1 MNDKSK
7 NGKLIE
13 EIITNYVNENIFEPN
28 TEFKESL
35 QEKLNSIL
43 KFATK
48 VNNIENK
55 NGFTIS
61 NVQFENENG
70 VASVMDFTITYNNE
84 TIESYERYK

>member
-1 MNDKSK
+1 MNNKSN

-13 EIITNYVNENIFEPN
+13 EVITNYVNENIFEPT

-35 QEKLNSIL
+35 QETLNSTL
-43 KFATK
+43 EFTTK

-55 NGFTIS
+55 NGFSIG

-70 VASVMDFTITYNNE
+70 VNSVMDFTIAYNNK
-84 TIESYERYK
+84 TIVSYE

>member
-1 MNDKSK
+1 MNNKSN

-13 EIITNYVNENIFEPN
+13 EIITNYVNENIFEPT

-35 QEKLNSIL
+35 QETLNSTL
-43 KFATK
+43 EFATK

-55 NGFTIS
+55 NGFSIG

-70 VASVMDFTITYNNE
+70 VNSVMDFTIAYND
-84 TIESYERYK
+84 TKLESYE